1 VKARRRYPSRPIV
14 GAGAVV
20 HSRGKVLLVRRKNP
34 PNQGKWAL
42 PGGLVELGETSQDAA
57 VREIFEETG
66 LKVRVE
72 GLLDVQTDLH
82 KDASSRLEYHYL
94 LVDYLAE
101 PVGGRLKLNSESSA
115 SGWFNRSQTRRLSM
129 SEGTRTVLDLFFRQ
143 RLR

>member
-1 VKARRRYPSRPIV
+1 MKARRRYPSRPIV

-57 VREIFEETG
+57 VREILEETG

-101 PVGGRLKLNSESSA
+101 PVGGRLKINSESSA

-129 SEGTRTVLDLFFRQ
+129 SEGTRTVLDLFFKQ